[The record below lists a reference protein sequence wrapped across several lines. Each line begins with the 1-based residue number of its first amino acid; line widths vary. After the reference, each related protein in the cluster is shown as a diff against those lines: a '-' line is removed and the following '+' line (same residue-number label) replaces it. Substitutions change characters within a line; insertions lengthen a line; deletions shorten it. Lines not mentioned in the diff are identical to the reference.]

1 MLSRVVYKRQRGR
14 RLATALAAVALIS
27 GTLLTASAALAVH
40 DTGRFQL
47 DGDAAT
53 GTNTANTPA
62 AADDWDKV
70 CYEVAI
76 KPVAQGGGG
85 LSPAA
90 AAAQC
95 GIGTPTTGP
104 ATETSSVSEPNTSA
118 SIFTGGGSKDPQD
131 LNKWSWKDAGGL
143 PDKDNL
149 LHASPP
155 ATRWPR
161 APIARPG
168 RS

>member
-62 AADDWDKV
+62 GV
-70 CYEVAI
+70 
-76 KPVAQGGGG
+76 
-85 LSPAA
+85 
-90 AAAQC
+90 
-95 GIGTPTTGP
+95 
-104 ATETSSVSEPNTSA
+104 
-118 SIFTGGGSKDPQD
+118 
-131 LNKWSWKDAGGL
+131 
-143 PDKDNL
+143 
-149 LHASPP
+149 
-155 ATRWPR
+155 R
-161 APIARPG
+161 
-168 RS
+168 